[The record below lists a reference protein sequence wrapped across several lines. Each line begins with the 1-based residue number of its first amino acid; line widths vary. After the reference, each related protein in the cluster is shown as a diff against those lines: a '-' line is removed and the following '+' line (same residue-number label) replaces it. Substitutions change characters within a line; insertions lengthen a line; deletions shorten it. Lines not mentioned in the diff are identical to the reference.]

1 MFINNTG
8 LSLELHYIDGN
19 PEGMLTAEVFN
30 WTGHVLKTPRIQISE
45 ALNRPEA
52 KYTGVY
58 LLLGE
63 SDGES
68 CAYIGES
75 ESIGDRIK
83 SHDNNKDWWTDA
95 ILITSTANNLNKAH
109 IKYLESRLVEEANFA
124 GRIPLQNGNQPNK
137 PSLSESSKSNMETFL
152 QYIFMVLPALKI
164 DIFAQKLNTKK
175 FSNENT
181 NIENGTKFELNSKK
195 YGIKATAQQIQNE
208 FIVLK
213 GSSARETWVAKDIS
227 SSYAKL
233 HKELIKTGVLI
244 TQGTKRI
251 FSTDYAFKSPSA
263 AAAVISGRA
272 SNGRTAWKVEN
283 QNITYHKWDEIRLS
297 TYS

>member
-1 MFINNTG
+1 MFINNAG

-45 ALNRPEA
+45 ALNRREA

-63 SDGES
+63 CDGET

-164 DIFAQKLNTKK
+164 DIFSQKLNTKK
-175 FSNENT
+175 YSNENAT
-181 NIENGTKFELNSKK
+181 IGDVAKFELNSKR
-195 YGIKATAQQIQNE
+195 YGLNATAQQIQNE

-213 GSSARETWVAKDIS
+213 GSIARESWVGKRTS
-227 SSYAKL
+227 GSYGKL
-233 HKELIKTGVLI
+233 YQELIKTKVLI
-244 TQGTKRI
+244 TQGNKRV

-263 AAAVISGRA
+263 AASVVFGRA
-272 SNGRTAWKVEN
+272 SNGRIEWKVEN
-283 QNITYHKWDEIRLS
+283 QNTTYHQWDEIRLS
-297 TYS
+297 AQS

>member
-1 MFINNTG
+1 MFINNAG
-8 LSLELHYIDGN
+8 LSLELHYIDGD

-63 SDGES
+63 SDGET
-68 CAYIGES
+68 CGYIGEG
-75 ESIGDRIK
+75 ENIAERIK
-83 SHDNNKDWWTDA
+83 SHDNTKDWWTDA

-124 GRIPLQNGNQPNK
+124 GRIPLQNGNQPKK

-164 DIFAQKLNTKK
+164 DIFSQKLNTKK
-175 FSNENT
+175 YSNENAT
-181 NIENGTKFELNSKK
+181 IGDVAKFELNSKR
-195 YGIKATAQQIQNE
+195 YGLNATAQQIQNE

-213 GSSARETWVAKDIS
+213 GSIARESWVGKRTS
-227 SSYAKL
+227 GSYGKL
-233 HKELIKTGVLI
+233 YQELIKTKVLI
-244 TQGTKRI
+244 TQGNKRV

-263 AAAVISGRA
+263 AASVVFGRA
-272 SNGRTAWKVEN
+272 SNGRIEWKVEN
-283 QNITYHKWDEIRLS
+283 QNTTYHQWDEIRLS
-297 TYS
+297 AQS

>member
-175 FSNENT
+175 FSNENR
-181 NIENGTKFELNSKK
+181 NIENG
-195 YGIKATAQQIQNE
+195 TAQQIQNE

-283 QNITYHKWDEIRLS
+283 QNITYHEWDEIRLS
-297 TYS
+297 T

>member
-1 MFINNTG
+1 MFINNAG
-8 LSLELHYIDGN
+8 LSLELHYIDGD

-63 SDGES
+63 CDGET

-164 DIFAQKLNTKK
+164 DIFSQKLNTKK
-175 FSNENT
+175 YSNENAT
-181 NIENGTKFELNSKK
+181 IGDVAKFELNSKR
-195 YGIKATAQQIQNE
+195 YGLNATAQQIQNE

-213 GSSARETWVAKDIS
+213 GSISRESWVGKRTS
-227 SSYAKL
+227 GSYGKL
-233 HKELIKTGVLI
+233 YQELIKTKVLI
-244 TQGTKRI
+244 TQGNKRV

-263 AAAVISGRA
+263 AASVVFGRA
-272 SNGRTAWKVEN
+272 SNGRIEWKVEN
-283 QNITYHKWDEIRLS
+283 QNTTYHEWDEIRLS
-297 TYS
+297 AHT

>member
-45 ALNRPEA
+45 ALNRREA
-52 KYTGVY
+52 KYTGIY

-63 SDGES
+63 CDGET

-95 ILITSTANNLNKAH
+95 ILITSTANNLHKAH

-152 QYIFMVLPALKI
+152 QYIFMILPALKI
-164 DIFAQKLNTKK
+164 DIFSQKLNARKY
-175 FSNENT
+175 SNENT
-181 NIENGTKFELNSKK
+181 SVEDVTKFELNSRKH
-195 YGIKATAQQIQNE
+195 GINATAHQIQNE

-213 GSSARETWVAKDIS
+213 GSTARESWVGKRNT

-233 HKELIKTGVLI
+233 HKELIKTEVLI
-244 TQGTKRI
+244 PLGNKKI
-251 FSTDYAFKSPSA
+251 FSSDYAFKSPSA
-263 AAAVISGRA
+263 AAAVVFGRA

-283 QNITYHKWDEIRLS
+283 QIITYHEWDEKRLS
-297 TYS
+297 I

>member
-63 SDGES
+63 CDGET

-124 GRIPLQNGNQPNK
+124 GRIPLQNGNNPTNPVCQN
-137 PSLSESSKSNMETFL
+137 L
-152 QYIFMVLPALKI
+152 
-164 DIFAQKLNTKK
+164 LNQTWKH
-175 FSNENT
+175 FC
-181 NIENGTKFELNSKK
+181 NIYLWFCQL
-195 YGIKATAQQIQNE
+195 
-208 FIVLK
+208 
-213 GSSARETWVAKDIS
+213 
-227 SSYAKL
+227 
-233 HKELIKTGVLI
+233 
-244 TQGTKRI
+244 
-251 FSTDYAFKSPSA
+251 
-263 AAAVISGRA
+263 
-272 SNGRTAWKVEN
+272 
-283 QNITYHKWDEIRLS
+283 
-297 TYS
+297 